1 MARSEHFALH
11 RSTLPIQL
19 VIGPESKSKEPKAIC
34 PLFSPTDDLWIGA
47 MVPKRWAKR
56 AVTRNTIRRQIYALA
71 AHRTWPLPASDR
83 VIRLRKAFDTQVFGS
98 AASLALKA
106 AVRLELQTLF
116 DKAQHTS

>member
-1 MARSEHFALH
+1 
-11 RSTLPIQL
+11 
-19 VIGPESKSKEPKAIC
+19 
-34 PLFSPTDDLWIGA
+34 
-47 MVPKRWAKR
+47 VPKRWAKR